1 MKEAPTVLKLEEIEE
16 IDQKHIPQLIR
27 SSKEIFKY
35 LLYGGMIIGL
45 TTGVVLIRLMDCF
58 SLVFFSETPYYSSY
72 LTFMGILLSTITV
85 ISILVIILIAKKI
98 IREIWQFQKSLN
110 AVTAPYGIQ
119 PSFDPEKKP

>member
-72 LTFMGILLSTITV
+72 LTFMGILLSTITYL
-85 ISILVIILIAKKI
+85 SILVIILIAKKI

-119 PSFDPEKKP
+119 AVI

>member
-35 LLYGGMIIGL
+35 LLYGGMMIGL

-85 ISILVIILIAKKI
+85 LSILVIILIAKKI

-119 PSFDPEKKP
+119 PSFDPEMKE

>member
-16 IDQKHIPQLIR
+16 IDQKHLPQLIR

-45 TTGVVLIRLMDCF
+45 TTGVVLTRLMDCF
-58 SLVFFSETPYYSSY
+58 SLIFYSSQPVSETY
-72 LTFMGILLSTITV
+72 LSFMGILLSTIMV
-85 ISILVIILIAKKI
+85 ISVLMIILIAKKI

-110 AVTAPYGIQ
+110 AVTTPYGIH
-119 PSFDPEKKP
+119 PLFDQEKKV

>member
-119 PSFDPEKKP
+119 PSFDLEMKE

>member
-45 TTGVVLIRLMDCF
+45 TTVVVLIRLSF

-72 LTFMGILLSTITV
+72 LTFIGILLSTITV
-85 ISILVIILIAKKI
+85 LSILVIILIAKKI

-119 PSFDPEKKP
+119 PSFDPEKKE

>member
-35 LLYGGMIIGL
+35 LLYGGMMIGL

-85 ISILVIILIAKKI
+85 LSILVIILIAKKI

-110 AVTAPYGIQ
+110 AVTAPYGIDAGDF
-119 PSFDPEKKP
+119 S